1 MNAFQIASTALT
13 ANSQRLN
20 AVASNLANAES
31 LAGPDGQ
38 VYRARKV
45 VFEAFKLPQST
56 AESAGVRVREVV
68 TDPSPPKRIYDP
80 KHPLADGEGYIT
92 MPNVE
97 VADEMVDMIAAS
109 RAYQTNVEIMNTA
122 KTLMQRTL
130 TLGS

>member
-1 MNAFQIASTALT
+1 
-13 ANSQRLN
+13 
-20 AVASNLANAES
+20 
-31 LAGPDGQ
+31 
-38 VYRARKV
+38 V